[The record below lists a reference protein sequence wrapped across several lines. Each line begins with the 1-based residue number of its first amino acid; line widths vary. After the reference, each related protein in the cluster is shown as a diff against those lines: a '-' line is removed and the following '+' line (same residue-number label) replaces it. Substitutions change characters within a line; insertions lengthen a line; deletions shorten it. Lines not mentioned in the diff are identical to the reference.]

1 MKRLIVLLVV
11 VAAVVAVAAFTVDS
25 NAATVNGVAITNAT
39 VNSDLAAIGSS
50 PGYQC
55 YLAVDAALNN
65 GSPVTPIY
73 GVGGSSTYNTGAANA
88 WVSQLVEGQLI
99 AGLVAE
105 RGVTISAQDL
115 SAGRA
120 TLLEQIAGVL
130 GQGQQQSL
138 TCPVEPSSAQ
148 DVLDSLPGWFVD
160 AQVLAQA
167 NEDALLAHE
176 AGYALSSSDLQ
187 RYFDDHPSDFQK
199 ICASEVEVATEA
211 AANQIA
217 AAVKA
222 GSTFAQAAA
231 AAATTVDSGCVTP
244 SDANYAAIAQA
255 VGGLTPGQ
263 LSSVLTLQ
271 QASSTTQGAYALL
284 QLTSRT
290 AATFAESESAVRDAL
305 LTGGS
310 KKADAALVSVVH
322 QSDVTVDP
330 RYGTWHPGAV
340 LITVPR
346 QPSRSLVLNA
356 AANDPSASS

>member
-25 NAATVNGVAITNAT
+25 NAATVNGAAITNAT

-50 PGYQC
+50 SGYQC

-65 GSPVTPIY
+65 GSAVTPVY
-73 GVGGSSTYNTGAANA
+73 GVGGSSTYNTVAANA
-88 WVSQLVEGQLI
+88 WLSQLVEGQLI

-105 RGVTISAQDL
+105 RGVTITPDDL

-120 TLLEQIAGVL
+120 TLLEQITGVL
-130 GQGQQQSL
+130 GEGEQQSL
-138 TCPVEPSSAQ
+138 TCPVQPSSAQ
-148 DVLDSLPGWFVD
+148 EVLDSLPGWFVN
-160 AQVLAQA
+160 AQVLTQA

-176 AGYALSSSDLQ
+176 AGYGLSSADLQ
-187 RYFDDHPSDFQK
+187 QYFDDHPTNFQK
-199 ICASEVEVATEA
+199 ICASEVEVGTEA
-211 AANQIA
+211 TANQIV

-231 AAATTVDSGCVTP
+231 AADTTVDSGCVTP
-244 SDANYAAIAQA
+244 ADSNYSSVFQA
-255 VGGLTPGQ
+255 VDGLTPGQ

-271 QASSTTQGAYALL
+271 QSSSTTQGAYALL

-290 AATFAESESAVRDAL
+290 AATFAESGSAVRDAL

-310 KKADAALVSVVH
+310 KKADDALVAAVRRAE
-322 QSDVTVDP
+322 VTVDP
-330 RYGTWHPGAV
+330 RYGTWRPGAS
-340 LITVPR
+340 LIALPR
-346 QPSRSLVLNA
+346 QPRTSLVLNPV
-356 AANDPSASS
+356 ANDPSASG